1 MATEQRAG
9 RPKGRPGF
17 LPEAAL
23 LLQLFITTMAVAAS
37 LPESNA
43 GHAET
48 IRLLSWNIRLDTPA
62 DGADSWPYR
71 AQGVIGVLQ
80 QQQPDV
86 MGLQEVL
93 WHQLVRLES
102 ALVGY
107 QRVGVGRQQGLADS
121 RETGEFSPI
130 LFRRSRFT
138 LLDSGTFWLNPHN
151 QVGKPGWDAA
161 LPRICSW
168 VLLQDKQNGQRW
180 RVLNVH
186 LDHHG
191 RQARREAVLL
201 ISRHLQQW
209 QQPPAAAPVVL
220 MGDFNPASGDGLL
233 QTLATALPQ
242 QQDVLQ
248 LKPAADGPAYSF
260 YGWGETATKGVRLDF
275 MLVPPAQVQVMQAQ
289 LLLVPRL
296 QQDQTQR
303 NDRPQQG
310 QPPHGGRWSDHL
322 PLTAVLQQTQQ
333 QTER

>member
-1 MATEQRAG
+1 MATDLQAG
-9 RPKGRPGF
+9 RPQGRAGF
-17 LPEAAL
+17 LAGVTL
-23 LLQLFITTMAVAAS
+23 LLQLLSSMAIAA
-37 LPESNA
+37 PQPAA
-43 GHAET
+43 GGGYSGA

-86 MGLQEVL
+86 LGLQEVL

-121 RETGEFSPI
+121 RETGEFNPI

-138 LLDSGTFWLNPHN
+138 LLDSGTFWLNPQN
-151 QVGKPGWDAA
+151 QVGQPGWDAA

-191 RQARREAVLL
+191 SLARREAVLL
-201 ISRHLQQW
+201 LSRYLTEW
-209 QQPPAAAPVVL
+209 QQQPAAAPAVL
-220 MGDFNPASGDGLL
+220 MGDFNPASGDGVL
-233 QTLATALPQ
+233 QTLASALPQ

-248 LKPAADGPAYSF
+248 VTPPSDGPAYSF
-260 YGWGETATKGVRLDF
+260 YGWGETAARGVRLDF
-275 MLVPPAQVQVMQAQ
+275 MLVPPAQVQVLQAQ
-289 LLLVPRL
+289 LLPVPRPQPNQL
-296 QQDQTQR
+296 PR
-303 NDRPQQG
+303 HDRPEQR
-310 QPPHGGRWSDHL
+310 QPPHSGRWSDHL
-322 PLTAVLQQTQQ
+322 PLSAVLKQTGH
-333 QTER
+333 

>member
-1 MATEQRAG
+1 MAMAQRTG
-9 RPKGRPGF
+9 RQQGRLGF
-17 LPEAAL
+17 LAGVTL
-23 LLQLFITTMAVAAS
+23 LWQLIITTMAVAAAQ
-37 LPESNA
+37 PASNA

-71 AQGVIGVLQ
+71 AHGVIGVLQ

-86 MGLQEVL
+86 LGLQEVL

-107 QRVGVGRQQGLADS
+107 QRVGVGRNQGLADS

-130 LFRRSRFT
+130 FFRQSRFN
-138 LLDSGTFWLNPHN
+138 LLDSGTFWLNPQN
-151 QVGKPGWDAA
+151 QVGQPGWDAA

-191 RQARREAVLL
+191 SLARREAVLL
-201 ISRHLQQW
+201 ISRYLQQW
-209 QQPPAAAPVVL
+209 QTQPAAAPAVL

-233 QTLATALPQ
+233 QTLASALPQ

-248 LKPAADGPAYSF
+248 LKPSIDGPAYSF
-260 YGWGETATKGVRLDF
+260 YGWGDTAASGVRLDF
-275 MLVPPAQVQVMQAQ
+275 MLVPTTQVQVLQAQ
-289 LLLVPRL
+289 LMPVPR
-296 QQDQTQR
+296 
-303 NDRPQQG
+303 PQPNQG
-310 QPPHGGRWSDHL
+310 QPPHSGRWSDHL
-322 PLTAVLQQTQQ
+322 PLTAVLQQAEQQTQQ
-333 QTER
+333 STDR